1 MKPQNYDFA
10 GYVTKNDIQC
20 SDGVIIQQNAFKG
33 NDGMKVPLVW
43 NHNYN
48 SISNVIGHILL
59 HNNSEGVYGYG
70 YLNDTEHGQDAKEL
84 ISHGDLWAMSIGAHR
99 IQKNGNFVT
108 HGEIYEVSLV
118 LKGANRGALIEH
130 KLTHSD
136 NGDDSFDE
144 SSGIIYTGL
153 ENTILQHKDQGE
165 NTMSKTVGEVLDT
178 LNEDQTETVLKG
190 LKHGFESLSDEDSE
204 VLETLTDDQVQ
215 AVSAVISEA
224 GSIEGTEADAD
235 AYGEDSEGAE
245 GGEGAGDG
253 ASVAHN
259 AFEEG
264 EEYFMK
270 HNAFQSYDQYN
281 SFYEEDVDTLIQSA
295 IDTRASSLAGVF
307 IDNGI
312 GAEQGVTLQHGIQN
326 IDILFPETKLQKGI
340 QVYNPVGR
348 NVEKMLA
355 AFSKSPMSRIKN
367 IYADI
372 TEDEARARGYIKGN
386 QKMESIEKVFYRETT
401 PHTVIRKTRMDR
413 DDIIDIEENGID
425 IIQFKK
431 ATQRAKLQEELV
443 RAAFLGDGRQAIVGG
458 QKNPEHIDPEHVRPI
473 ITDDDL
479 YTIKVTS
486 ANWKSVVD
494 DVQMTLPVYQG
505 SGSPSLFINP
515 FDLAKLKT
523 LKTANGSYLYGG
535 SADANRIP
543 TNDQIA
549 AYFGCTEVVD
559 YYPLPQGTLVIG
571 NLADYVF
578 GTSKGG
584 QVATFEQFDIDF
596 NQQKYLTEVRISG
609 AIQTPK
615 SFIVVTVT
623 NKEENTAGEEA
634 LKFKH
639 TGLKDSPSFTVDS
652 SKDGTKPGP
661 KYASTDSGSKK
672 PAAGVPG
679 VPGVGGAGGG
689 GSQGGGQGAG
699 GSEGTGGGQGTGGG
713 EGGGQR
719 GK

>member
-1 MKPQNYDFA
+1 MRPQNYDFA

-84 ISHGDLWAMSIGAHR
+84 IKHGDLWAMSIGAHR

-136 NGDDSFDE
+136 DGSDSFDE

-165 NTMSKTVGEVLDT
+165 NNMSKTVGDVLDT
-178 LNEDQTETVLKG
+178 LNEDQTEVVLQG
-190 LKHGFESLSDEDSE
+190 LKNGFESLSYEDDE
-204 VLETLTDDQVQ
+204 VLETLTDDQVH
-215 AVSAVISEA
+215 AVAAVITEA
-224 GSIEGTEADAD
+224 GSIEDAEADAES
-235 AYGEDSEGAE
+235 YGEGAE

-259 AFEEG
+259 IFEEG
-264 EEYFMK
+264 EDYFMK
-270 HNAFQSYDQYN
+270 HNAFQSYDQYD
-281 SFYEEDVDTLIQSA
+281 SFYEEDVDTLIQTA
-295 IDTRASSLAGVF
+295 IDTRASSLAGVL
-307 IDNGI
+307 IDNGL
-312 GAEQGVTLQHGIQN
+312 GSEEGVTLQHGIQN
-326 IDILFPETKLQKGI
+326 IDVLFPETKLQKGI

-386 QKMESIEKVFYRETT
+386 QKMESIERVFYRETT

-443 RAAFLGDGRQAIVGG
+443 RAAFIGDGRQAIVKG

-473 ITDDDL
+473 VTDDDL
-479 YTIKVTS
+479 YSIKVTS

-571 NLADYVF
+571 NLSDYVF

-596 NQQKYLTEVRISG
+596 NQQKYLTEVRVSG

-615 SFIVVTVT
+615 SFIVVKVT
-623 NKEENTAGEEA
+623 DVQANTAGETA
-634 LKFKH
+634 LKFTT
-639 TGLKDSPSFTVDS
+639 TGLKDTPSFTVDS
-652 SKDGTKPGP
+652 AKEGTTPGS
-661 KYASTDSGSKK
+661 KYASTDTGSKK
-672 PAAGVPG
+672 AAASKPG
-679 VPGVGGAGGG
+679 AGAVPGVGGGSAGGAGAPSG
-689 GSQGGGQGAG
+689 GSSSSDASQH
-699 GSEGTGGGQGTGGG
+699 
-713 EGGGQR
+713 

>member
-10 GYVTKNDIQC
+10 GYVTKNDIKC

-48 SISNVIGHILL
+48 SVSNVIGHIML

-70 YLNDTEHGQDAKEL
+70 YLNNTEHGQDAKEL

-118 LKGANRGALIEH
+118 LKGANKGALIEH

-136 NGDDSFDE
+136 DGSDGFDE

-153 ENTILQHKDQGE
+153 EDTILQHKDQGE
-165 NTMSKTVGEVLDT
+165 NTMSKTVGDVLDT
-178 LNEDQTETVLKG
+178 LNEDQAEIVLKG
-190 LKHGFESLSDEDSE
+190 LKDGFDALSNEDDK

-215 AVSAVISEA
+215 AVSAVITEA
-224 GSIEGTEADAD
+224 SSIEDAEADAD
-235 AYGEDSEGAE
+235 VDVDGGFESDGE

-281 SFYEEDVDTLIQSA
+281 SFYADDVDMLIQSA
-295 IDTRASSLAGVF
+295 IDSRASSLAGVL

-312 GAEQGVTLQHGIQN
+312 GAEQGITLQHGIQN
-326 IDILFPETKLQKGI
+326 IDVLFPETKLQKGI

-355 AFSKSPMSRIKN
+355 GFSKSPMSRIKN

-386 QKMESIEKVFYRETT
+386 QKLESIERVFYRETT

-425 IIQFKK
+425 IIEFKK

-443 RAAFLGDGRQAIVGG
+443 RAAFLGDGRKAIVDG

-473 ITDDDL
+473 LTDDDL

-494 DVQMTLPVYQG
+494 DVQMILPVYQG

-523 LKTANGSYLYGG
+523 LKTASGSYLYGG

-571 NLADYVF
+571 NLSDYVF

-584 QVATFEQFDIDF
+584 EVATFEQFDIDF

-615 SFIVVTVT
+615 SFIVVNVT
-623 NKEENTAGEEA
+623 DVQANTAGEDA
-634 LKFKH
+634 LKFTT
-639 TGLKDSPSFTVDS
+639 TGLKDAPTFTVDS
-652 SKDGTKPGP
+652 AKDGTKPGP
-661 KYASTDSGSKK
+661 KYASTDTGSKAPTTKTTSTPSGS
-672 PAAGVPG
+672 GTT
-679 VPGVGGAGGG
+679 
-689 GSQGGGQGAG
+689 GSKG
-699 GSEGTGGGQGTGGG
+699 
-713 EGGGQR
+713 
-719 GK
+719 

>member
-10 GYVTKNDIQC
+10 GYVTKNDIKC
-20 SDGVIIQQNAFKG
+20 SDGVIIQQDAFKG

-48 SISNVIGHILL
+48 SISNVIGHMLL

-136 NGDDSFDE
+136 DGSDSFDE

-153 ENTILQHKDQGE
+153 EDTILQHKDQGE
-165 NTMSKTVGEVLDT
+165 NTMSKTVGDVLDT
-178 LNEDQTETVLKG
+178 LNEDQTEIVLKG
-190 LKHGFESLSDEDSE
+190 LQHGFETLSDEDNE
-204 VLETLTDDQVQ
+204 VLETLSDDQVH
-215 AVSAVISEA
+215 AVSTVIAEA
-224 GSIEGTEADAD
+224 GSIENAEAEAEADAE
-235 AYGEDSEGAE
+235 AYGEGAE

-281 SFYEEDVDTLIQSA
+281 SFYADDVDTLIQTA
-295 IDTRASSLAGVF
+295 IDTRASSLAGVL
-307 IDNGI
+307 IDNGL
-312 GAEQGVTLQHGIQN
+312 GAEQGVTIKHGIEN

-386 QKMESIEKVFYRETT
+386 QKLESIEKVFYRETT

-425 IIQFKK
+425 IIEFKK

-443 RAAFLGDGRQAIVGG
+443 RAAFLGDGRQAIVDGH
-458 QKNPEHIDPEHVRPI
+458 KNPEHIDPEHVRPI
-473 ITDDDL
+473 VTDDDL
-479 YTIKVTS
+479 YSIKVTS

-571 NLADYVF
+571 NLSDYVF

-623 NKEENTAGEEA
+623 NKEVNTAGEEA
-634 LKFKH
+634 LKFKT

-672 PAAGVPG
+672 TPAAVPG
-679 VPGVGGAGGG
+679 VPGVGGSAGGG
-689 GSQGGGQGAG
+689 GS
-699 GSEGTGGGQGTGGG
+699 
-713 EGGGQR
+713 EGGGQEGDGGGGR

>member
-10 GYVTKNDIQC
+10 GYVTKNDIKC

-48 SISNVIGHILL
+48 SVSNVIGHIML

-70 YLNDTEHGQDAKEL
+70 YLNNTEHGQDAKEL

-118 LKGANRGALIEH
+118 LKGANKGALIEH

-136 NGDDSFDE
+136 DGSDGFDE

-153 ENTILQHKDQGE
+153 EDTILQHKDQGE
-165 NTMSKTVGEVLDT
+165 NTMSKTVGDVLDT
-178 LNEDQTETVLKG
+178 LNDDQTEIVLKG
-190 LKHGFESLSDEDSE
+190 LKDGFDALSDEDDK

-215 AVSAVISEA
+215 AVSAVITEA
-224 GSIEGTEADAD
+224 SSIEDAEADAD
-235 AYGEDSEGAE
+235 GGFESDGE

-281 SFYEEDVDTLIQSA
+281 SFYADDVDMLIQSA
-295 IDTRASSLAGVF
+295 IDSRASSLAGVL

-312 GAEQGVTLQHGIQN
+312 GAEQGITLQHGIQN
-326 IDILFPETKLQKGI
+326 IDVLFPETKLQKGI

-355 AFSKSPMSRIKN
+355 GFSKSPMSRIKN

-386 QKMESIEKVFYRETT
+386 QKLESIERVFYRETT
-401 PHTVIRKTRMDR
+401 PHTVMRKTRMDR

-425 IIQFKK
+425 IIEFKK

-443 RAAFLGDGRQAIVGG
+443 RAAFLGDGRKAIVDG

-494 DVQMTLPVYQG
+494 DVQMILPVYQG

-523 LKTANGSYLYGG
+523 LKTSGGSYLYGG
-535 SADANRIP
+535 SSDANRIP

-549 AYFGCTEVVD
+549 AYFGCTEVID

-571 NLADYVF
+571 NLSDYVF

-584 QVATFEQFDIDF
+584 EVATFEQFDIDF

-615 SFIVVTVT
+615 SFIVVSVT
-623 NKEENTAGEEA
+623 DVQANTAGETA
-634 LKFKH
+634 LKFTT
-639 TGLKDSPSFTVDS
+639 TGLKDAPTFTVDS
-652 SKDGTKPGP
+652 AKDGTKPGP
-661 KYASTDSGSKK
+661 KYASTDTGSKATTTPTTPEPSGS
-672 PAAGVPG
+672 GTT
-679 VPGVGGAGGG
+679 
-689 GSQGGGQGAG
+689 GGQG
-699 GSEGTGGGQGTGGG
+699 
-713 EGGGQR
+713 
-719 GK
+719 K

>member
-84 ISHGDLWAMSIGAHR
+84 INHGDLWAMSIGAHR

-136 NGDDSFDE
+136 DGSDSFDE

-165 NTMSKTVGEVLDT
+165 KNMSKTVGDVLDT
-178 LNEDQTETVLKG
+178 LNEDQTEVVLQG
-190 LKHGFESLSDEDSE
+190 LKHGFESLSDEDDE
-204 VLETLTDDQVQ
+204 VLETLTDDQVS
-215 AVSAVISEA
+215 AVAAVISEA
-224 GSIEGTEADAD
+224 GSIEDAEADAES
-235 AYGEDSEGAE
+235 YGEGDEGAE
-245 GGEGAGDG
+245 GAGEGSGDG

-259 AFEEG
+259 IFEEG
-264 EEYFMK
+264 EDYFMK

-281 SFYEEDVDTLIQSA
+281 SFYEDDVDTIIQSA
-295 IDTRASSLAGVF
+295 IDGRASSLAGVF

-326 IDILFPETKLQKGI
+326 IDVLFPETKLQKGI

-386 QKMESIEKVFYRETT
+386 QKLESIEKVFYRETT

-443 RAAFLGDGRQAIVGG
+443 RAAFLGDGRPAIVSG

-473 ITDDDL
+473 VTDDDL
-479 YTIKVTS
+479 YTIKITS

-494 DVQMTLPVYQG
+494 DVQMMLPVYQG

-559 YYPLPQGTLVIG
+559 YYPLPQGQFVIG
-571 NLADYVF
+571 NLSDYVF

-596 NQQKYLTEVRISG
+596 NQQKYLTEVRVSG

-615 SFIVVTVT
+615 SFIVVNVT
-623 NKEENTAGEEA
+623 DKAENTAGANA
-634 LKFKH
+634 LKFQT
-639 TGLKDSPSFTVDS
+639 TGLKDTPSFTVDS
-652 SKDGTKPGP
+652 AKDGTKPGP
-661 KYASTDSGSKK
+661 KYASTDTGSKK
-672 PAAGVPG
+672 PASKPEPGAGA
-679 VPGVGGAGGG
+679 VPGVGGGASTSGPSSSSA
-689 GSQGGGQGAG
+689 SQQG
-699 GSEGTGGGQGTGGG
+699 
-713 EGGGQR
+713 
-719 GK
+719 K

>member
-10 GYVTKNDIQC
+10 GYVTKNDIKC
-20 SDGVIIQQNAFKG
+20 SDGVIIQQDAFKG

-48 SISNVIGHILL
+48 SISNVIGHMLL

-136 NGDDSFDE
+136 DGSDSFDE

-153 ENTILQHKDQGE
+153 EDTILQHKDQGE
-165 NTMSKTVGEVLDT
+165 NTMSKTVGDVLDT
-178 LNEDQTETVLKG
+178 LNEDQTEIVLKG
-190 LKHGFESLSDEDSE
+190 LQHGFETLSEEDNE
-204 VLETLTDDQVQ
+204 VLETLSDDQVH
-215 AVSAVISEA
+215 AVSTVIAEA
-224 GSIEGTEADAD
+224 GSIENAEAEAEADAE
-235 AYGEDSEGAE
+235 AYGEGAE

-253 ASVAHN
+253 AGVAHN

-281 SFYEEDVDTLIQSA
+281 SFYADDVDTLIQTA
-295 IDTRASSLAGVF
+295 IDTRASSLAGVL
-307 IDNGI
+307 IDNGL
-312 GAEQGVTLQHGIQN
+312 GAEQGVTIKHGIEN

-386 QKMESIEKVFYRETT
+386 QKLESIEKVFYRETT

-425 IIQFKK
+425 IIEFKK

-443 RAAFLGDGRQAIVGG
+443 RAAFLGDGRQAIVDGH
-458 QKNPEHIDPEHVRPI
+458 KNPEHIDPEHVRPI
-473 ITDDDL
+473 VTDDDL
-479 YTIKVTS
+479 YSIKVTS

-571 NLADYVF
+571 NLSDYVF

-623 NKEENTAGEEA
+623 DKAMNTAGEEA
-634 LKFKH
+634 LKFKT

-672 PAAGVPG
+672 TPAAVPG
-679 VPGVGGAGGG
+679 VPGVGGTGGG
-689 GSQGGGQGAG
+689 GS
-699 GSEGTGGGQGTGGG
+699 EGGG

>member
-84 ISHGDLWAMSIGAHR
+84 IKHGDLWAMSIGAHR

-136 NGDDSFDE
+136 DGSDSFDE

-165 NTMSKTVGEVLDT
+165 DTMSKTVGDVLDT
-178 LNEDQTETVLKG
+178 LNEDQTEIVLKG
-190 LKHGFESLSDEDSE
+190 LKHGFESLSDEDDE
-204 VLETLTDDQVQ
+204 VLETLTDDQV
-215 AVSAVISEA
+215 SAVAAVITEA
-224 GSIEGTEADAD
+224 GSIEDAEAEADAES
-235 AYGEDSEGAE
+235 YGEGDE

-259 AFEEG
+259 IFEEG
-264 EEYFMK
+264 EDYFMK

-281 SFYEEDVDTLIQSA
+281 SFYEDDVDTLIQSA
-295 IDTRASSLAGVF
+295 IDSRASSLAGVL
-307 IDNGI
+307 IDNGL
-312 GAEQGVTLQHGIQN
+312 GAEEGITLQHGIQN
-326 IDILFPETKLQKGI
+326 IDVLFPETKLQKGI

-386 QKMESIEKVFYRETT
+386 QKMESIERVFYRETT

-443 RAAFLGDGRQAIVGG
+443 RAAFLGDGREAFVDGH
-458 QKNPEHIDPEHVRPI
+458 KNPEHIDPEHVRPI

-494 DVQMTLPVYQG
+494 DVQTTLPVYQG

-571 NLADYVF
+571 NLSDYVF

-596 NQQKYLTEVRISG
+596 NQQKYLTEVRVSG

-623 NKEENTAGEEA
+623 NKEVNTAGEEA
-634 LKFKH
+634 LKFKT
-639 TGLKDSPSFTVDS
+639 TGLKDTPSFTVDS
-652 SKDGTKPGP
+652 AKDGTKPGP

-672 PAAGVPG
+672 PATKPEPG
-679 VPGVGGAGGG
+679 AGVGGGSAGGA
-689 GSQGGGQGAG
+689 GAG
-699 GSEGTGGGQGTGGG
+699 APSGSTSSNPSQQG
-713 EGGGQR
+713 
-719 GK
+719 K

>member
-84 ISHGDLWAMSIGAHR
+84 IRHGDLWAMSIGAHR

-136 NGDDSFDE
+136 DGSDSFDE

-165 NTMSKTVGEVLDT
+165 NNMSKTVGDVLDT
-178 LNEDQTETVLKG
+178 LNDDQTEVVLQG
-190 LKHGFESLSDEDSE
+190 LKHGFESLSDEDDE
-204 VLETLTDDQVQ
+204 VLETLTDDQVH
-215 AVSAVISEA
+215 AVAAVISEA
-224 GSIEGTEADAD
+224 GSIEDAEAEADAES
-235 AYGEDSEGAE
+235 YGEGDE
-245 GGEGAGDG
+245 GGEG

-259 AFEEG
+259 IFEEG
-264 EEYFMK
+264 EDYFMK

-281 SFYEEDVDTLIQSA
+281 SFYEDDVDTIIQSA
-295 IDTRASSLAGVF
+295 IDGRASSLAGVF

-326 IDILFPETKLQKGI
+326 IDVLFPETKLQKGI

-386 QKMESIEKVFYRETT
+386 QKLESIERVFYRETT

-431 ATQRAKLQEELV
+431 ATQLAKLQEELV
-443 RAAFLGDGRQAIVGG
+443 RAAFLGDGRAAFVGG

-473 ITDDDL
+473 VTDDDL

-494 DVQMTLPVYQG
+494 DVQMILPVYQG

-523 LKTANGSYLYGG
+523 LKNANGSYLYGG

-559 YYPLPQGTLVIG
+559 YYPLPQGQFVIG
-571 NLADYVF
+571 NLSDYVF

-596 NQQKYLTEVRISG
+596 NQQKYLTEVRVSG

-615 SFIVVTVT
+615 SFIVVNVT
-623 NKEENTAGEEA
+623 DKAENTAGKEA
-634 LKFKH
+634 LKFKT

-652 SKDGTKPGP
+652 AKDGTKPGP
-661 KYASTDSGSKK
+661 KYASTDTGSKK
-672 PAAGVPG
+672 PASKPEPGAGAA
-679 VPGVGGAGGG
+679 PGVGGAGAPSG
-689 GSQGGGQGAG
+689 GSSTSGPSQ
-699 GSEGTGGGQGTGGG
+699 TP
-713 EGGGQR
+713 

>member
-165 NTMSKTVGEVLDT
+165 NIMSKTVGEVLDT

-215 AVSAVISEA
+215 AVSAVITEA
-224 GSIEGTEADAD
+224 GSIESTEADVES
-235 AYGEDSEGAE
+235 YGEGSESAE
-245 GGEGAGDG
+245 GGEGAGEG

-270 HNAFQSYDQYN
+270 HNAFQSYDQNN
-281 SFYEEDVDTLIQSA
+281 SFYANDVDTLIQTA
-295 IDTRASSLAGVF
+295 IDTRASSLAGVL
-307 IDNGI
+307 IDNGL
-312 GAEQGVTLQHGIQN
+312 GAEQGVTIKHGIEN

-386 QKMESIEKVFYRETT
+386 QKLESIEKVFYRETT

-425 IIQFKK
+425 IIEFKK

-443 RAAFLGDGRQAIVGG
+443 RAAFLGDGRQAIVDGH
-458 QKNPEHIDPEHVRPI
+458 KNPEHIDPEHVRPI
-473 ITDDDL
+473 IADDDL
-479 YTIKVTS
+479 YSIKVTS

-571 NLADYVF
+571 NLSDYVF

-623 NKEENTAGEEA
+623 DKALNTAGEEA

-652 SKDGTKPGP
+652 SKDGTTPGS
-661 KYASTDSGSKK
+661 KYASTDTGSKK
-672 PAAGVPG
+672 AAASKPG
-679 VPGVGGAGGG
+679 AGAVPGVGGV
-689 GSQGGGQGAG
+689 
-699 GSEGTGGGQGTGGG
+699 GTGGSDSGEDGGSK
-713 EGGGQR
+713 

>member
-10 GYVTKNDIQC
+10 GYVTKNDIKC

-48 SISNVIGHILL
+48 SVSNVIGHIML

-70 YLNDTEHGQDAKEL
+70 YLNNTEHGQDAKEL

-118 LKGANRGALIEH
+118 LKGANKGALIEH

-136 NGDDSFDE
+136 DGSDGFDE

-153 ENTILQHKDQGE
+153 EDTILQHKDQGE
-165 NTMSKTVGEVLDT
+165 NTMSKTVGDVLDT
-178 LNEDQTETVLKG
+178 LNDDQTEIVLKG
-190 LKHGFESLSDEDSE
+190 LKDGFDALSNEDDK

-215 AVSAVISEA
+215 AVSAVITEA
-224 GSIEGTEADAD
+224 SSIEDAEAEADAYD
-235 AYGEDSEGAE
+235 GFESDGE

-281 SFYEEDVDTLIQSA
+281 SFYADDVDTLIQSA
-295 IDTRASSLAGVF
+295 IDSRASSLAGVL

-312 GAEQGVTLQHGIQN
+312 GAEQGITLQHGIQN
-326 IDILFPETKLQKGI
+326 IDVLFPETKLQKGI

-355 AFSKSPMSRIKN
+355 RFSKSPMSRIKN

-386 QKMESIEKVFYRETT
+386 QKLESIERVFYRETT

-425 IIQFKK
+425 IIEFKK

-443 RAAFLGDGRQAIVGG
+443 RAAFLGDGRKAIVDG

-473 ITDDDL
+473 LTDDDL

-494 DVQMTLPVYQG
+494 DVQMILPVYQG

-523 LKTANGSYLYGG
+523 LKTAGGSYLYGG
-535 SADANRIP
+535 SSDANRIP

-549 AYFGCTEVVD
+549 AYFGCTEVID

-571 NLADYVF
+571 NLSDYVF

-584 QVATFEQFDIDF
+584 EVATFEQFDIDF

-615 SFIVVTVT
+615 SFIVVNVT
-623 NKEENTAGEEA
+623 DVQANTAGEDA
-634 LKFKH
+634 LKFTT
-639 TGLKDSPSFTVDS
+639 TGLKDAPSFTVDS
-652 SKDGTKPGP
+652 AKDGTKPGP
-661 KYASTDSGSKK
+661 KYASTDTGSKAPTTSTPSGS
-672 PAAGVPG
+672 GTT
-679 VPGVGGAGGG
+679 
-689 GSQGGGQGAG
+689 GGQG
-699 GSEGTGGGQGTGGG
+699 
-713 EGGGQR
+713 
-719 GK
+719 K

>member
-1 MKPQNYDFA
+1 MEPQNYDFA
-10 GYVTKNDIQC
+10 GYVTKNDIKC

-48 SISNVIGHILL
+48 SVSNVIGHMML

-70 YLNDTEHGQDAKEL
+70 YLNNTEHGQDAKEL
-84 ISHGDLWAMSIGAHR
+84 IKHGDLWAMSIGAHR
-99 IQKNGNFVT
+99 IQKNGNFVI

-136 NGDDSFDE
+136 DGSDSFDE

-153 ENTILQHKDQGE
+153 KDTILQHKDQGE
-165 NTMSKTVGEVLDT
+165 QTMSKTVGDVLDT
-178 LNEDQTETVLKG
+178 LNDDQAEIVLLG
-190 LKHGFESLSDEDSE
+190 LKHGFDALTKEDDE

-215 AVSAVISEA
+215 AISTVISEA
-224 GSIEGTEADAD
+224 GAIEDSEADEAYDEDGGEYDGEGTEGDD
-235 AYGEDSEGAE
+235 GA
-245 GGEGAGDG
+245 GEGASEG

-264 EEYFMK
+264 EEFNMK
-270 HNAFQSYDQYN
+270 HNAFQSNVEDY
-281 SFYEEDVDTLIQSA
+281 SYEVDTLIQSA
-295 IDTRASSLAGVF
+295 IDTRASSLAGVLV
-307 IDNGI
+307 DNGL
-312 GAEQGVTLQHGIQN
+312 GSEEGVTLQHGIQN
-326 IDILFPETKLQKGI
+326 IDVLFPETKLQKGI

-355 AFSKSPMSRIKN
+355 GFSKSPMSRIKN

-386 QKMESIEKVFYRETT
+386 QKLESIERVFYRETT

-425 IIQFKK
+425 IIEFKK

-443 RAAFLGDGRQAIVGG
+443 RAAFLGDGRKAIVDG

-494 DVQMTLPVYQG
+494 DVQMILPVYQG

-523 LKTANGSYLYGG
+523 LKTADGSYLYGG

-559 YYPLPQGTLVIG
+559 YYPLPQGQFVIG
-571 NLADYVF
+571 NLSDYVF

-584 QVATFEQFDIDF
+584 EVATFEQFDIDF

-609 AIQTPK
+609 AVQTPK

-623 NKEENTAGEEA
+623 DVQANTAGETA
-634 LKFKH
+634 LKFTT
-639 TGLKDSPSFTVDS
+639 TGLKDAPTFTVDS
-652 SKDGTKPGP
+652 AKDGTKPGP
-661 KYASTDSGSKK
+661 KYASTDSGSKT
-672 PAAGVPG
+672 PTTTPE
-679 VPGVGGAGGG
+679 PS
-689 GSQGGGQGAG
+689 GSGTTGGQG
-699 GSEGTGGGQGTGGG
+699 
-713 EGGGQR
+713 
-719 GK
+719 

>member
-84 ISHGDLWAMSIGAHR
+84 IKHGDLWAMSIGAHR

-136 NGDDSFDE
+136 DGSDSFDE

-165 NTMSKTVGEVLDT
+165 KNMSKTVGDVLDT
-178 LNEDQTETVLKG
+178 LNEDQTEVVLQG
-190 LKHGFESLSDEDSE
+190 LKHGFESLSDEDDE
-204 VLETLTDDQVQ
+204 VLETLTDDQVH
-215 AVSAVISEA
+215 AVAAVISEA
-224 GSIEGTEADAD
+224 GSIEDAEADAES
-235 AYGEDSEGAE
+235 YGEGDE
-245 GGEGAGDG
+245 GGEGSGDG

-259 AFEEG
+259 IFEEG
-264 EEYFMK
+264 EDYFMK

-281 SFYEEDVDTLIQSA
+281 SFYEDDVDTIIQSA
-295 IDTRASSLAGVF
+295 IDGRASSLAGVF

-326 IDILFPETKLQKGI
+326 IDVLFPETKLQKGI

-386 QKMESIEKVFYRETT
+386 QKLESIEKVFYRETT

-443 RAAFLGDGRQAIVGG
+443 RAAFLGDGRPAIVSG

-473 ITDDDL
+473 VTDDDL
-479 YTIKVTS
+479 YTIKITS

-494 DVQMTLPVYQG
+494 DVQMMLPVYQG

-559 YYPLPQGTLVIG
+559 YYPLPQGQFVIG
-571 NLADYVF
+571 NLSDYVF

-596 NQQKYLTEVRISG
+596 NQQKYLTEVRVSG

-615 SFIVVTVT
+615 SFIVVNVT
-623 NKEENTAGEEA
+623 DKAENTAGANA
-634 LKFKH
+634 LKFQT
-639 TGLKDSPSFTVDS
+639 TGLKDTPSFTVDS
-652 SKDGTKPGP
+652 AKDGTKPGP

-672 PAAGVPG
+672 PASKPEPGAGA
-679 VPGVGGAGGG
+679 VPGVGGGSAGGA
-689 GSQGGGQGAG
+689 GSTNSSGA
-699 GSEGTGGGQGTGGG
+699 SQTP
-713 EGGGQR
+713 

>member
-1 MKPQNYDFA
+1 MEPQNYDFA
-10 GYVTKNDIQC
+10 GYVTKNDIKC

-48 SISNVIGHILL
+48 SVSNVIGHMML

-70 YLNDTEHGQDAKEL
+70 YLNNTEHGQDAKEL
-84 ISHGDLWAMSIGAHR
+84 IKHGDLWAMSIGAHR
-99 IQKNGNFVT
+99 IQKNGNFVI

-136 NGDDSFDE
+136 DGSDSFDE

-153 ENTILQHKDQGE
+153 KDTILQHKDQGE
-165 NTMSKTVGEVLDT
+165 QTMSKTVGDVLDT
-178 LNEDQTETVLKG
+178 LNDDQAEIVLLG
-190 LKHGFESLSDEDSE
+190 LKQGFDALSKEDDE
-204 VLETLTDDQVQ
+204 VLETLTDDQVN

-224 GSIEGTEADAD
+224 GSIENAEAEDEADGYAD
-235 AYGEDSEGAE
+235 TESVSEGAS
-245 GGEGAGDG
+245 EGAGDS

-264 EEYFMK
+264 EEYYMK

-281 SFYEEDVDTLIQSA
+281 SFYADDVDTLIQSA
-295 IDTRASSLAGVF
+295 IDSRASSLAGVL

-312 GAEQGVTLQHGIQN
+312 GAEQGITLQHGIQN
-326 IDILFPETKLQKGI
+326 IDVLFPETKLQKGI

-355 AFSKSPMSRIKN
+355 GFSKSPMSRIKN

-386 QKMESIEKVFYRETT
+386 QKLESIERVFYRETT

-425 IIQFKK
+425 IIEFKK

-443 RAAFLGDGRQAIVGG
+443 RAAFLGDGRKAIVDG

-479 YTIKVTS
+479 YSIKVTS

-494 DVQMTLPVYQG
+494 DVQMILPVYQG

-523 LKTANGSYLYGG
+523 LKTAGGSYLYGG

-549 AYFGCTEVVD
+549 AYFGCTEVID

-571 NLADYVF
+571 NLSDYVF

-584 QVATFEQFDIDF
+584 EVATFEQFDIDF

-615 SFIVVTVT
+615 SFIVVNVT
-623 NKEENTAGEEA
+623 DVQTNTAGEAA
-634 LKFKH
+634 LKFST
-639 TGLKDSPSFTVDS
+639 TGLKDAPTFTVDS
-652 SKDGTKPGP
+652 AAEGTIPGA
-661 KYASTDSGSKK
+661 KYASTDTGSKK
-672 PAAGVPG
+672 AASTVTSQGSTLVS
-679 VPGVGGAGGG
+679 
-689 GSQGGGQGAG
+689 GSQSTD
-699 GSEGTGGGQGTGGG
+699 GSTG
-713 EGGGQR
+713 
-719 GK
+719 K

>member
-136 NGDDSFDE
+136 DGSDSFDE

-153 ENTILQHKDQGE
+153 EDTILQHKDQGE
-165 NTMSKTVGEVLDT
+165 NTMSKTVGAVLDT
-178 LNEDQTETVLKG
+178 LNEDQAETVLKG
-190 LKHGFESLSDEDSE
+190 LKHGFDSLSDEDSE

-215 AVSAVISEA
+215 AVSAVITEA
-224 GSIEGTEADAD
+224 GSIEDAEADSEFGFD
-235 AYGEDSEGAE
+235 GESDGEGAE
-245 GGEGAGDG
+245 GAEGAGDG

-281 SFYEEDVDTLIQSA
+281 SFYADDVDTLIQSA
-295 IDTRASSLAGVF
+295 IDTRASSLAGVL
-307 IDNGI
+307 IDNGL
-312 GAEQGVTLQHGIQN
+312 GAEQGITLQHGIQN
-326 IDILFPETKLQKGI
+326 IDVLFPETKLQKGI

-386 QKMESIEKVFYRETT
+386 QKMESIERVFYRETT

-479 YTIKVTS
+479 YTIKITS

-494 DVQMTLPVYQG
+494 DVQMMLPVYQG

-523 LKTANGSYLYGG
+523 LKTAGGSYLYGG

-559 YYPLPQGTLVIG
+559 YYPLPQGQFVIG
-571 NLADYVF
+571 NLSDYVF

-596 NQQKYLTEVRISG
+596 NQQKYLTEVRVSG

-615 SFIVVTVT
+615 SFIVVNVT
-623 NKEENTAGEEA
+623 EKAENTTGTNA
-634 LKFKH
+634 LKFTT
-639 TGLKDSPSFTVDS
+639 TGLKDTPQFTVDS
-652 SKDGTKPGP
+652 AKEGTRPG
-661 KYASTDSGSKK
+661 KNYASTDTGSKK
-672 PAAGVPG
+672 PATSIPGAGGVPG
-679 VPGVGGAGGG
+679 GTGPGSTGTGVGGGAGE
-689 GSQGGGQGAG
+689 G
-699 GSEGTGGGQGTGGG
+699 GSEGGTGEHGG
-713 EGGGQR
+713 SK

>member
-10 GYVTKNDIQC
+10 GYVTKNDIKC

-48 SISNVIGHILL
+48 SVSNVIGHIML

-70 YLNDTEHGQDAKEL
+70 YLNNTEHGQDAKEL

-118 LKGANRGALIEH
+118 LKGANKGALIEH

-136 NGDDSFDE
+136 DGDDGFDE

-153 ENTILQHKDQGE
+153 EDTILQHKDQGE
-165 NTMSKTVGEVLDT
+165 NTMSKTVGDVLDT
-178 LNEDQTETVLKG
+178 LNDDQAEIVLKG
-190 LKHGFESLSDEDSE
+190 LKDGFDALSNEDDK

-215 AVSAVISEA
+215 AVSAVITEA
-224 GSIEGTEADAD
+224 SSIEDAEAEADAD
-235 AYGEDSEGAE
+235 YGFESDGE

-264 EEYFMK
+264 EDYFMK

-281 SFYEEDVDTLIQSA
+281 SFYADDVDTLIQSA
-295 IDTRASSLAGVF
+295 IDSRASSLAGVL

-312 GAEQGVTLQHGIQN
+312 GAEQGITLQHGIQN
-326 IDILFPETKLQKGI
+326 IDVLFPETKLQKGI

-355 AFSKSPMSRIKN
+355 GFSKSPMSRIKN

-386 QKMESIEKVFYRETT
+386 QKLESIERVFYRETT

-425 IIQFKK
+425 IIEFKK

-443 RAAFLGDGRQAIVGG
+443 RAAFLGDGRKAIVDG

-494 DVQMTLPVYQG
+494 DVQMILPVYQG

-523 LKTANGSYLYGG
+523 LKTAGGSYLYGG
-535 SADANRIP
+535 SSDANRIP

-549 AYFGCTEVVD
+549 AYFGCTEVID

-571 NLADYVF
+571 NLSDYVF

-584 QVATFEQFDIDF
+584 EVATFEQFDIDF

-615 SFIVVTVT
+615 SFIVVNVT
-623 NKEENTAGEEA
+623 DVQANTTGEDA
-634 LKFKH
+634 LKFTT
-639 TGLKDSPSFTVDS
+639 TGLKDAPTFTVDS
-652 SKDGTKPGP
+652 AKDGTKPGP
-661 KYASTDSGSKK
+661 KYASTDAGSKAPTTPTNPNPSGSGTT
-672 PAAGVPG
+672 GV
-679 VPGVGGAGGG
+679 
-689 GSQGGGQGAG
+689 QG
-699 GSEGTGGGQGTGGG
+699 
-713 EGGGQR
+713 
-719 GK
+719 K

>member
-10 GYVTKNDIQC
+10 GYVTKNDIKC

-48 SISNVIGHILL
+48 SISNVIGHMLL

-84 ISHGDLWAMSIGAHR
+84 IAHGDLWAMSIGAHR

-118 LKGANRGALIEH
+118 LKGANKGALIEH

-136 NGDDSFDE
+136 DGSDSFDE

-153 ENTILQHKDQGE
+153 EDTILQHKDQGE
-165 NTMSKTVGEVLDT
+165 NTMSKTVGDVLDT
-178 LNEDQTETVLKG
+178 LNEDQTEIVLKG
-190 LKHGFESLSDEDSE
+190 LQHGFETLSDEDNE
-204 VLETLTDDQVQ
+204 VLETLSDDQVH
-215 AVSAVISEA
+215 AVSTVIAEA
-224 GSIEGTEADAD
+224 GSIENAEAEADAE
-235 AYGEDSEGAE
+235 AEAHGE
-245 GGEGAGDG
+245 GEGAGDG

-281 SFYEEDVDTLIQSA
+281 SFYANDVDTLIQTA
-295 IDTRASSLAGVF
+295 IDTRASSLAGVL
-307 IDNGI
+307 IDNGLGSDEGI
-312 GAEQGVTLQHGIQN
+312 TIKHGIEN
-326 IDILFPETKLQKGI
+326 IDVLFPETKLQKGI

-386 QKMESIEKVFYRETT
+386 QKMESIERVFYRETT

-443 RAAFLGDGRQAIVGG
+443 RAAFLGDGRDAIVDGH
-458 QKNPEHIDPEHVRPI
+458 KNPEHIDPEHVRPI

-494 DVQMTLPVYQG
+494 DVQTTLPVYQG

-523 LKTANGSYLYGG
+523 LKTAGGSYLYGG

-615 SFIVVTVT
+615 SFIVVKVT
-623 NKEENTAGEEA
+623 DKAENTAGEEA

-652 SKDGTKPGP
+652 AKDGTTPGS
-661 KYASTDSGSKK
+661 KYASTDTGSKK
-672 PAAGVPG
+672 AAANKPSG
-679 VPGVGGAGGG
+679 GVGGSTAGGG
-689 GSQGGGQGAG
+689 AG
-699 GSEGTGGGQGTGGG
+699 TQSSEK
-713 EGGGQR
+713 R
-719 GK
+719 N

>member
-1 MKPQNYDFA
+1 MEPQNYDFA
-10 GYVTKNDIQC
+10 GYVTKNDIKC

-48 SISNVIGHILL
+48 SVSNVIGHMML

-70 YLNDTEHGQDAKEL
+70 YLNNTEHGQDAKEL
-84 ISHGDLWAMSIGAHR
+84 IKHGDLWAMSIGAHR
-99 IQKNGNFVT
+99 IQKNGNFVI

-136 NGDDSFDE
+136 DGSDSFDE

-153 ENTILQHKDQGE
+153 KDTILQHKDQGE
-165 NTMSKTVGEVLDT
+165 QTMSKTVGDVLDT
-178 LNEDQTETVLKG
+178 LNDDQAEIVLLG
-190 LKHGFESLSDEDSE
+190 LKHGFDALTKEDDE

-215 AVSAVISEA
+215 AISTVISEA
-224 GSIEGTEADAD
+224 GAIEDSEADE
-235 AYGEDSEGAE
+235 AYGEDDGEGAE
-245 GGEGAGDG
+245 GYEGDDGAGEGASEG

-264 EEYFMK
+264 EEYYMK
-270 HNAFQSYDQYN
+270 HNAFQSNVEDY
-281 SFYEEDVDTLIQSA
+281 SYEVDTLIQSA
-295 IDTRASSLAGVF
+295 IDTRASSLAGVLV
-307 IDNGI
+307 DNGL
-312 GAEQGVTLQHGIQN
+312 GSEEGVTLQHGIQN
-326 IDILFPETKLQKGI
+326 IDVLFPETKLQKGI

-355 AFSKSPMSRIKN
+355 GFSKSPMSRIKN

-386 QKMESIEKVFYRETT
+386 QKLESIERVFYRETT

-425 IIQFKK
+425 IIEFKK

-443 RAAFLGDGRQAIVGG
+443 RAAFLGDGRKAIVDG

-479 YTIKVTS
+479 YTIKITS
-486 ANWKSVVD
+486 ANWKTVVD
-494 DVQMTLPVYQG
+494 DVQMNIPVYQG

-523 LKTANGSYLYGG
+523 LKTAGGSYLYGG

-559 YYPLPQGTLVIG
+559 YYPLPQGQFVIG
-571 NLADYVF
+571 NLSDYVF

-584 QVATFEQFDIDF
+584 EVATFEQFDIDF

-615 SFIVVTVT
+615 SFIVVNVT
-623 NKEENTAGEEA
+623 DVQANTAGETA
-634 LKFKH
+634 LKFST
-639 TGLKDSPSFTVDS
+639 TGLKDAPTFTVDS
-652 SKDGTKPGP
+652 AKDGTKPGP
-661 KYASTDSGSKK
+661 KYASTDTGSKTAATTTTTTPEPSGS
-672 PAAGVPG
+672 GTT
-679 VPGVGGAGGG
+679 
-689 GSQGGGQGAG
+689 GGQG
-699 GSEGTGGGQGTGGG
+699 
-713 EGGGQR
+713 
-719 GK
+719 

>member
-1 MKPQNYDFA
+1 MEPQNYDFA
-10 GYVTKNDIQC
+10 GYVTKNDIKC

-48 SISNVIGHILL
+48 SVSNVIGHILL

-70 YLNDTEHGQDAKEL
+70 YLNNTEHGQDAKEL
-84 ISHGDLWAMSIGAHR
+84 ITHGDLWAMSIGAHR

-136 NGDDSFDE
+136 DGNDSFDE

-153 ENTILQHKDQGE
+153 EDTILQHKDQGE
-165 NTMSKTVGEVLDT
+165 QTMSKTVGDVLDT
-178 LNEDQTETVLKG
+178 LNEDQAEIVLKG
-190 LKHGFESLSDEDSE
+190 LKHGFDALTDEDDE

-224 GSIEGTEADAD
+224 GSIEDSEAEAESDFGFDSESDAEG
-235 AYGEDSEGAE
+235 AEGAE

-270 HNAFQSYDQYN
+270 HNAFQSYDQQN
-281 SFYEEDVDTLIQSA
+281 SFYADDVDTLIQSA

-312 GAEQGVTLQHGIQN
+312 GAEQGITLQHGIQN
-326 IDILFPETKLQKGI
+326 IDVLFPETKLQKGI

-355 AFSKSPMSRIKN
+355 GFSKSPMSRIKN

-386 QKMESIEKVFYRETT
+386 QKLESIERVFYRETT
-401 PHTVIRKTRMDR
+401 PHTVMRKTRMDR

-443 RAAFLGDGRQAIVGG
+443 RAAFLGDGRKAIVDG

-473 ITDDDL
+473 VTDDDL

-494 DVQMTLPVYQG
+494 DVQMILPVYQG

-523 LKTANGSYLYGG
+523 LKTSGGSYLYGG

-559 YYPLPQGTLVIG
+559 YYPLPQGQFVIG
-571 NLADYVF
+571 NLSDYVF

-596 NQQKYLTEVRISG
+596 NQQKYLTEVRVSG

-623 NKEENTAGEEA
+623 DKAENAAGEKA
-634 LKFKH
+634 LKFTT
-639 TGLKDSPSFTVDS
+639 TGLKDKPGFTVDS
-652 SKDGTKPGP
+652 AKDGTRPG
-661 KYASTDSGSKK
+661 KNYASTDTGSKLPPVK
-672 PAAGVPG
+672 PGGSESG
-679 VPGVGGAGGG
+679 VPGVGGAGNP
-689 GSQGGGQGAG
+689 
-699 GSEGTGGGQGTGGG
+699 G
-713 EGGGQR
+713 EGKGDQATEEST
-719 GK
+719 GKGK

>member
-136 NGDDSFDE
+136 DGGDSFDE

-190 LKHGFESLSDEDSE
+190 LKHGFESLSDEDNE

-215 AVSAVISEA
+215 AVSVVITEA
-224 GSIEGTEADAD
+224 GSIEDTEAE
-235 AYGEDSEGAE
+235 AYAESDGEGAE

-443 RAAFLGDGRQAIVGG
+443 RAAFIGDGRQAIVEG

-473 ITDDDL
+473 VSDDDL

-494 DVQMTLPVYQG
+494 DVQTTLPVYQG

-559 YYPLPQGTLVIG
+559 YYPLPQGTFVIG
-571 NLADYVF
+571 NLSDYVF

-623 NKEENTAGEEA
+623 NKEVNTAGEEA

-679 VPGVGGAGGG
+679 VPGVGGSQGGT
-689 GSQGGGQGAG
+689 GGGQGDS
-699 GSEGTGGGQGTGGG
+699 GSQGTGGG
-713 EGGGQR
+713 EGGGTR

>member
-10 GYVTKNDIQC
+10 GYVTKNDIKC

-48 SISNVIGHILL
+48 SISNVIGHMLL

-118 LKGANRGALIEH
+118 LKGANKGALIEH

-136 NGDDSFDE
+136 DGSDSFDE

-153 ENTILQHKDQGE
+153 EDTILQHKDQGE
-165 NTMSKTVGEVLDT
+165 NTMSKTVGDVLDT
-178 LNEDQTETVLKG
+178 LNEDQTEIVLKG
-190 LKHGFESLSDEDSE
+190 LQHGFETLSDEDNE
-204 VLETLTDDQVQ
+204 VLETLSDDQVH
-215 AVSAVISEA
+215 AVSTVIAEA
-224 GSIEGTEADAD
+224 GSIENAEAEAEADAE
-235 AYGEDSEGAE
+235 AYGEGAE
-245 GGEGAGDG
+245 GSEGAGDG

-281 SFYEEDVDTLIQSA
+281 SFYADDVDTLIQTA
-295 IDTRASSLAGVF
+295 IDTRASSLAGVL
-307 IDNGI
+307 IDNGL
-312 GAEQGVTLQHGIQN
+312 GAEQGVTIKHGIEN

-386 QKMESIEKVFYRETT
+386 QKLESIEKVFYRETT

-425 IIQFKK
+425 IIEFKK

-443 RAAFLGDGRQAIVGG
+443 RAAFLGDGRQAIVDGH
-458 QKNPEHIDPEHVRPI
+458 KNPEHIDPEHVRPI
-473 ITDDDL
+473 VTDDDL
-479 YTIKVTS
+479 YSIKVTS

-571 NLADYVF
+571 NLSDYVF

-623 NKEENTAGEEA
+623 NKEVNTAGEEA
-634 LKFKH
+634 LKFKT

-672 PAAGVPG
+672 AAAAVPG
-679 VPGVGGAGGG
+679 VPGVGGGQEGDGGH
-689 GSQGGGQGAG
+689 
-699 GSEGTGGGQGTGGG
+699 GG
-713 EGGGQR
+713 E
-719 GK
+719 

>member
-10 GYVTKNDIQC
+10 GYVTKNDIKC

-48 SISNVIGHILL
+48 SISNVIGHMLL

-136 NGDDSFDE
+136 DGSDSFDE

-153 ENTILQHKDQGE
+153 EDTILQHKDQGE
-165 NTMSKTVGEVLDT
+165 NTMSKTVGDVLDT
-178 LNEDQTETVLKG
+178 LNEDQTEIVLKG
-190 LKHGFESLSDEDSE
+190 LQHGFETLSDEDNE
-204 VLETLTDDQVQ
+204 VLETLSDDQVH
-215 AVSAVISEA
+215 AVSTVIAEA
-224 GSIEGTEADAD
+224 GSIENAEAEADAE
-235 AYGEDSEGAE
+235 AEAHGE
-245 GGEGAGDG
+245 GEGAGDG

-281 SFYEEDVDTLIQSA
+281 SFYANDVDTLIQTA
-295 IDTRASSLAGVF
+295 IDTRASSLAGVL
-307 IDNGI
+307 IDNGLGSDEGI
-312 GAEQGVTLQHGIQN
+312 TIKHGIEN
-326 IDILFPETKLQKGI
+326 IDVLFPETKLQKGI

-386 QKMESIEKVFYRETT
+386 QKMESIERVFYRETT

-443 RAAFLGDGRQAIVGG
+443 RAAFLGDGRDAIVDGH
-458 QKNPEHIDPEHVRPI
+458 KNPEHIDPEHVRPI

-494 DVQMTLPVYQG
+494 DVQTTLPVYQG

-523 LKTANGSYLYGG
+523 LKTAGGSYLYGG

-615 SFIVVTVT
+615 SFIVVKVT
-623 NKEENTAGEEA
+623 DKAENTAGEEA

-652 SKDGTKPGP
+652 AKDGTTPGS
-661 KYASTDSGSKK
+661 KYASTDTGSKK
-672 PAAGVPG
+672 AAANKPSG
-679 VPGVGGAGGG
+679 GVGGSTAGGG
-689 GSQGGGQGAG
+689 AG
-699 GSEGTGGGQGTGGG
+699 TQSSEK
-713 EGGGQR
+713 R
-719 GK
+719 N

>member
-84 ISHGDLWAMSIGAHR
+84 IRHGDLWAMSIGAHR

-136 NGDDSFDE
+136 DGSDSFDE

-165 NTMSKTVGEVLDT
+165 DTMSKTVGDVLDT
-178 LNEDQTETVLKG
+178 LNEDQTEIVLKG
-190 LKHGFESLSDEDSE
+190 LKHGFESLSDEDDE
-204 VLETLTDDQVQ
+204 VLETLTDDQVH
-215 AVSAVISEA
+215 AVAAVITEA
-224 GSIEGTEADAD
+224 GSIEDAEAEADAESYMESD
-235 AYGEDSEGAE
+235 GEGAE
-245 GGEGAGDG
+245 GAEGAGEGSGDG

-259 AFEEG
+259 IFEEG
-264 EEYFMK
+264 EDYFMK

-281 SFYEEDVDTLIQSA
+281 SFYEEDVDTIIQSA
-295 IDTRASSLAGVF
+295 IDGRASSLAGVF

-326 IDILFPETKLQKGI
+326 IDVLFPETKLQKGI

-386 QKMESIEKVFYRETT
+386 QKLESIEKVFYRETT

-443 RAAFLGDGRQAIVGG
+443 RAAFIGDGRQAFVGG

-473 ITDDDL
+473 VTDDDL
-479 YTIKVTS
+479 YTIKITS

-494 DVQMTLPVYQG
+494 DVQMMLPVYQG

-559 YYPLPQGTLVIG
+559 YYPLPQGQFVIG
-571 NLADYVF
+571 NLSDYVF

-596 NQQKYLTEVRISG
+596 NQQKYLTEVRVSG

-615 SFIVVTVT
+615 SFIVVNVT
-623 NKEENTAGEEA
+623 DKAENTAGANA
-634 LKFKH
+634 LKFQT
-639 TGLKDSPSFTVDS
+639 TGLKDTPSFTVDS
-652 SKDGTKPGP
+652 AKDGTKPGP
-661 KYASTDSGSKK
+661 KYASTDTGSKK
-672 PAAGVPG
+672 PAPSKPGQGGAGAA
-679 VPGVGGAGGG
+679 PGVGGGAASGGASSSDA
-689 GSQGGGQGAG
+689 SQTQQG
-699 GSEGTGGGQGTGGG
+699 
-713 EGGGQR
+713 
-719 GK
+719 K

>member
-43 NHNYN
+43 NHDYN

-84 ISHGDLWAMSIGAHR
+84 INHGDLWAMSIGAHR
-99 IQKNGNFVT
+99 IRKNGNFVT

-136 NGDDSFDE
+136 DGSDSFDE

-165 NTMSKTVGEVLDT
+165 NNMSKTVGDVLDT
-178 LNEDQTETVLKG
+178 LNEDQTEVVLQG
-190 LKHGFESLSDEDSE
+190 LQNGFESLSGEDDE
-204 VLETLTDDQVQ
+204 VLETLTDDQVH
-215 AVSAVISEA
+215 AVAAVITEA
-224 GSIEGTEADAD
+224 GSIEDAEADAESY
-235 AYGEDSEGAE
+235 AESYGEGDEGAE
-245 GGEGAGDG
+245 GSGDG

-259 AFEEG
+259 IFEEG
-264 EEYFMK
+264 EDYFMK

-295 IDTRASSLAGVF
+295 IDSRASSLAGVL

-326 IDILFPETKLQKGI
+326 IDVLFPETKLQKGI

-355 AFSKSPMSRIKN
+355 AFGKSPMSRIKN

-372 TEDEARARGYIKGN
+372 TDDEARARGYIKGN
-386 QKMESIEKVFYRETT
+386 QKLESIEKVFYRETT
-401 PHTVIRKTRMDR
+401 PHTVIRKSRMDR

-443 RAAFLGDGRQAIVGG
+443 RAAFIGDGRQARLTDG

-473 ITDDDL
+473 VTDDDL
-479 YTIKVTS
+479 YSIKVTS

-523 LKTANGSYLYGG
+523 LKNADGQYIYGG
-535 SADANRIP
+535 SVDANRIP

-559 YYPLPQGTLVIG
+559 YYPLPQGTFVIG

-584 QVATFEQFDIDF
+584 EVATFEQFDIDF
-596 NQQKYLTEVRISG
+596 NQQKYLTEVRVSG
-609 AIQTPK
+609 AIQVPK
-615 SFIVVTVT
+615 AFIVVKVT
-623 NKEENTAGEEA
+623 DIQANTAGEEA

-639 TGLKDSPSFTVDS
+639 TGLKDTPSFTVDS
-652 SKDGTKPGP
+652 AKDGTKPGP

-672 PAAGVPG
+672 PAPSKPGQGGAGAA
-679 VPGVGGAGGG
+679 PGVGGEAAG
-689 GSQGGGQGAG
+689 STSSPSTSNAG
-699 GSEGTGGGQGTGGG
+699 
-713 EGGGQR
+713 
-719 GK
+719 K

>member
-84 ISHGDLWAMSIGAHR
+84 INHGDLWAMSIGAHR

-136 NGDDSFDE
+136 DGSDSFDE

-165 NTMSKTVGEVLDT
+165 DTMSKTVGDVLDT
-178 LNEDQTETVLKG
+178 LNDDQTEVVLQG
-190 LKHGFESLSDEDSE
+190 LKHGFESLSDEDDE
-204 VLETLTDDQVQ
+204 VLETLTDDQVH
-215 AVSAVISEA
+215 AVAAVISEA
-224 GSIEGTEADAD
+224 GSIEDAEAEADAES
-235 AYGEDSEGAE
+235 YGEGAE
-245 GGEGAGDG
+245 GVEGAGEGSGDG

-259 AFEEG
+259 IFEEG
-264 EEYFMK
+264 EDYFMK

-281 SFYEEDVDTLIQSA
+281 SFYEDDVDTIIQSA
-295 IDTRASSLAGVF
+295 IDGRASSLAGVF

-326 IDILFPETKLQKGI
+326 IDVLFPETKLQKGI

-386 QKMESIEKVFYRETT
+386 QKLESIERVFYRETT

-431 ATQRAKLQEELV
+431 ATQLAKLQEELV
-443 RAAFLGDGRQAIVGG
+443 RAAFLGDGRQAFVGG

-473 ITDDDL
+473 VTDDDL

-494 DVQMTLPVYQG
+494 DVQMILPVYQG

-523 LKTANGSYLYGG
+523 LKNADGQYIYGG
-535 SADANRIP
+535 SVDANRIP

-559 YYPLPQGTLVIG
+559 YYPLPQGTFVIG

-584 QVATFEQFDIDF
+584 EVATFEQFDIDF
-596 NQQKYLTEVRISG
+596 NQQKYLTEVRVSG
-609 AIQTPK
+609 AIQVPK
-615 SFIVVTVT
+615 AFIVVKVT
-623 NKEENTAGEEA
+623 DKAENTAGEEA

-639 TGLKDSPSFTVDS
+639 TGLKDTPSFTVDS
-652 SKDGTKPGP
+652 AKDGTKPGP

-672 PAAGVPG
+672 PAPSKPG
-679 VPGVGGAGGG
+679 QGGAGAAPGGGG
-689 GSQGGGQGAG
+689 GSAG
-699 GSEGTGGGQGTGGG
+699 GPSSSDASQTQQG
-713 EGGGQR
+713 
-719 GK
+719 K

>member
-1 MKPQNYDFA
+1 MEPQNYDFA
-10 GYVTKNDIQC
+10 GYVTKNDIKC

-48 SISNVIGHILL
+48 SVSNVIGHILL

-70 YLNDTEHGQDAKEL
+70 YLNNTEHGQDAKEL
-84 ISHGDLWAMSIGAHR
+84 ITHGDLWAMSIGAHR

-136 NGDDSFDE
+136 DGNDSFDE

-153 ENTILQHKDQGE
+153 EDTILQHKDQGE
-165 NTMSKTVGEVLDT
+165 QTMSKTVGDVLDT
-178 LNEDQTETVLKG
+178 LNEDQAEIVLKG
-190 LKHGFESLSDEDSE
+190 LKHGFDALTDEDDE

-224 GSIEGTEADAD
+224 GAI
-235 AYGEDSEGAE
+235 EDSEAEAESDFGFDGESDAEGAE
-245 GGEGAGDG
+245 GAEGAGDG

-270 HNAFQSYDQYN
+270 HNAFQSYDQQN
-281 SFYEEDVDTLIQSA
+281 SFYADDVDTLIQSA

-312 GAEQGVTLQHGIQN
+312 GAEQGITLQHGIQN
-326 IDILFPETKLQKGI
+326 IDVLFPETKLQKGI

-355 AFSKSPMSRIKN
+355 GFSKSPMSRIKN

-386 QKMESIEKVFYRETT
+386 QKLESIERVFYRETT

-443 RAAFLGDGRQAIVGG
+443 RAAFLGDGRQAIVDGH
-458 QKNPEHIDPEHVRPI
+458 KNPEHIDPEHVRPI
-473 ITDDDL
+473 LTDDDL
-479 YTIKVTS
+479 YSIKVTS

-523 LKTANGSYLYGG
+523 LKTTGGSYLYGG

-571 NLADYVF
+571 NLSDYVF

-615 SFIVVTVT
+615 SFIVVKVT
-623 NKEENTAGEEA
+623 DKAENTAGEQA
-634 LKFKH
+634 LKFTT
-639 TGLKDSPSFTVDS
+639 TGLKDTPAFTVDS
-652 SKDGTKPGP
+652 AKEGTTPGS
-661 KYASTDSGSKK
+661 KYASTDTGSKK
-672 PAAGVPG
+672 AAASKPG
-679 VPGVGGAGGG
+679 GTVPGVGGAGNP
-689 GSQGGGQGAG
+689 
-699 GSEGTGGGQGTGGG
+699 G
-713 EGGGQR
+713 EGKGDHATEEST
-719 GK
+719 GKGK

>member
-10 GYVTKNDIQC
+10 GYVTKNDIKC
-20 SDGVIIQQNAFKG
+20 SDGVIIQQDAFKG

-48 SISNVIGHILL
+48 SISNVIGHMLL

-136 NGDDSFDE
+136 DGSDSFDE

-153 ENTILQHKDQGE
+153 EDTILQHKDQGE
-165 NTMSKTVGEVLDT
+165 NTMSKTVGDVLDT
-178 LNEDQTETVLKG
+178 LNEDQTEIVLKG
-190 LKHGFESLSDEDSE
+190 LQHGFETLSDEDNE
-204 VLETLTDDQVQ
+204 VLETLSDDQVH
-215 AVSAVISEA
+215 AVSTVIAEA
-224 GSIEGTEADAD
+224 GSIENAEAEAEADAE
-235 AYGEDSEGAE
+235 AYGEGAE
-245 GGEGAGDG
+245 GSEGAGDG

-281 SFYEEDVDTLIQSA
+281 SFYADDVDTLIQTA
-295 IDTRASSLAGVF
+295 IDTRASSLAGVL
-307 IDNGI
+307 IDNGL
-312 GAEQGVTLQHGIQN
+312 GAEQGVTIKHGIEN

-386 QKMESIEKVFYRETT
+386 QKLESIEKVFYRETT

-425 IIQFKK
+425 IIEFKK

-443 RAAFLGDGRQAIVGG
+443 RAAFLGDGRQAIVDGH
-458 QKNPEHIDPEHVRPI
+458 KNPEHIDPEHVRPI
-473 ITDDDL
+473 VTDDDL
-479 YTIKVTS
+479 YSIKVTS

-571 NLADYVF
+571 NLSDYVF

-623 NKEENTAGEEA
+623 DKAMNTAGEEA
-634 LKFKH
+634 LKFKT

-672 PAAGVPG
+672 TPAAVPG
-679 VPGVGGAGGG
+679 VPGVGGTGGG
-689 GSQGGGQGAG
+689 GS
-699 GSEGTGGGQGTGGG
+699 EGGG

>member
-84 ISHGDLWAMSIGAHR
+84 INHGDLWAMSIGAHR

-136 NGDDSFDE
+136 DGSDSFDE

-165 NTMSKTVGEVLDT
+165 KNMSKTVGDVLDT
-178 LNEDQTETVLKG
+178 LNEDQTEVVLQG
-190 LKHGFESLSDEDSE
+190 LKHGFESLSDEDDE
-204 VLETLTDDQVQ
+204 VLETLTDDQVH
-215 AVSAVISEA
+215 AVAAVISEA
-224 GSIEGTEADAD
+224 GSIEDAEAEADAES
-235 AYGEDSEGAE
+235 YGEGDEGAE
-245 GGEGAGDG
+245 GAEGDG

-259 AFEEG
+259 IFEEG
-264 EEYFMK
+264 EDYFMK

-281 SFYEEDVDTLIQSA
+281 SFYEDDVDTLIQSA
-295 IDTRASSLAGVF
+295 IDGRASSLAGVF

-326 IDILFPETKLQKGI
+326 IDVLFPETKLQKGI

-386 QKMESIEKVFYRETT
+386 QKLESIEKVFYRETT

-443 RAAFLGDGRQAIVGG
+443 RAAFLGDGRQAFVGG

-473 ITDDDL
+473 VTDDDL
-479 YTIKVTS
+479 YTIKITS

-494 DVQMTLPVYQG
+494 DVQMMLPVYQG

-559 YYPLPQGTLVIG
+559 YYPLPQGQFVIG
-571 NLADYVF
+571 NLSDYVF

-596 NQQKYLTEVRISG
+596 NQQKYLTEVRVSG

-615 SFIVVTVT
+615 SFIVVNVT
-623 NKEENTAGEEA
+623 DKAENTAGANA
-634 LKFKH
+634 LKFQT
-639 TGLKDSPSFTVDS
+639 TGLKDTPSFTVDS
-652 SKDGTKPGP
+652 AKDGTKPGP
-661 KYASTDSGSKK
+661 KYASTDTGSKK
-672 PAAGVPG
+672 PASKPEPGAGAVPG
-679 VPGVGGAGGG
+679 AGAAGGTQ
-689 GSQGGGQGAG
+689 SPSTSNAG
-699 GSEGTGGGQGTGGG
+699 
-713 EGGGQR
+713 
-719 GK
+719 K

>member
-84 ISHGDLWAMSIGAHR
+84 IRHGDLWAMSIGAHR

-136 NGDDSFDE
+136 DGSDSFDE

-165 NTMSKTVGEVLDT
+165 NNMSKTVGDVLDT
-178 LNEDQTETVLKG
+178 LNDDQTEVVLQG
-190 LKHGFESLSDEDSE
+190 LKHGFESLSDEDDE
-204 VLETLTDDQVQ
+204 VLETLTDDQVH
-215 AVSAVISEA
+215 AVAAVISEA
-224 GSIEGTEADAD
+224 GSIEDAEAEADAES
-235 AYGEDSEGAE
+235 YGEGDE
-245 GGEGAGDG
+245 GGEG

-259 AFEEG
+259 IFEEG
-264 EEYFMK
+264 EDYFMK

-281 SFYEEDVDTLIQSA
+281 SFYEDDVDTIIQSA
-295 IDTRASSLAGVF
+295 IDGRASSLAGVF

-326 IDILFPETKLQKGI
+326 IDVLFPETKLQKGI

-386 QKMESIEKVFYRETT
+386 QKLESIERVFYRETT

-431 ATQRAKLQEELV
+431 ATQLAKLQEELV
-443 RAAFLGDGRQAIVGG
+443 RAAFLGDGRQAFVGG

-494 DVQMTLPVYQG
+494 DVQMILPVYQG

-523 LKTANGSYLYGG
+523 LKNANGSYLYGG

-559 YYPLPQGTLVIG
+559 YYPLPQGQFVIG
-571 NLADYVF
+571 NLSDYVF

-596 NQQKYLTEVRISG
+596 NQQKYLTEVRVSG

-615 SFIVVTVT
+615 SFIVVNVT
-623 NKEENTAGEEA
+623 DKAENTAGKEA
-634 LKFKH
+634 LKFKT

-652 SKDGTKPGP
+652 AKDGTKPGP
-661 KYASTDSGSKK
+661 KYASTDTGSKK
-672 PAAGVPG
+672 PASKPEPGAGAA
-679 VPGVGGAGGG
+679 PGVGGGSAGGAG
-689 GSQGGGQGAG
+689 APSGSTSSNPSQQG
-699 GSEGTGGGQGTGGG
+699 
-713 EGGGQR
+713 
-719 GK
+719 K

>member
-1 MKPQNYDFA
+1 MEPQNYDFA
-10 GYVTKNDIQC
+10 GYVTKNDIKC

-48 SISNVIGHILL
+48 SVSNVIGHMML

-70 YLNDTEHGQDAKEL
+70 YLNNTEHGQDAKEL
-84 ISHGDLWAMSIGAHR
+84 IKHGDLWAMSIGAHR
-99 IQKNGNFVT
+99 IQKNGNFVI

-136 NGDDSFDE
+136 DGSDSFDE

-153 ENTILQHKDQGE
+153 KDTILQHKDQGE
-165 NTMSKTVGEVLDT
+165 QTMSKTVGDVLDT
-178 LNEDQTETVLKG
+178 LNDDQAEIVLLG
-190 LKHGFESLSDEDSE
+190 LKHGFDTLTKEDDE

-215 AVSAVISEA
+215 AISTVISEA
-224 GSIEGTEADAD
+224 GAIEDSEADE
-235 AYGEDSEGAE
+235 AYDEDDGEYDGEGAE
-245 GGEGAGDG
+245 GDDGAGEGASEG

-264 EEYFMK
+264 EEFNMK
-270 HNAFQSYDQYN
+270 HNAFQSNVEDY
-281 SFYEEDVDTLIQSA
+281 SYEVDTLIQSA
-295 IDTRASSLAGVF
+295 IDTRASSLAGVLV
-307 IDNGI
+307 DNGL
-312 GAEQGVTLQHGIQN
+312 GSEEGVTLQHGIQN
-326 IDILFPETKLQKGI
+326 IDVLFPETKLQKGI

-355 AFSKSPMSRIKN
+355 GFSKSPMSRIKN

-386 QKMESIEKVFYRETT
+386 QKLESIERVFYRETT

-425 IIQFKK
+425 IIEFKK

-443 RAAFLGDGRQAIVGG
+443 RAAFLGDGRKAIVDG

-494 DVQMTLPVYQG
+494 DVQMILPVYQG

-523 LKTANGSYLYGG
+523 LKTADGSYLYGG

-559 YYPLPQGTLVIG
+559 YYPLPQGQFVIG
-571 NLADYVF
+571 NLSDYVF

-584 QVATFEQFDIDF
+584 EVATFEQFDIDF

-615 SFIVVTVT
+615 SFIVVAVT
-623 NKEENTAGEEA
+623 DVQANTAGETA
-634 LKFKH
+634 LKFTT
-639 TGLKDSPSFTVDS
+639 TGLKDAPTFTVDS
-652 SKDGTKPGP
+652 AKDGTKPGP
-661 KYASTDSGSKK
+661 KYASTDSGSKT
-672 PAAGVPG
+672 PTTTPE
-679 VPGVGGAGGG
+679 PS
-689 GSQGGGQGAG
+689 GSGTTGGQG
-699 GSEGTGGGQGTGGG
+699 
-713 EGGGQR
+713 
-719 GK
+719 

>member
-1 MKPQNYDFA
+1 MKSQNYDFA
-10 GYVTKNDIQC
+10 GYVTKNDIKC

-48 SISNVIGHILL
+48 SVSNVIGHIML

-70 YLNDTEHGQDAKEL
+70 YLNNTEHGQDAKEL

-118 LKGANRGALIEH
+118 LKGANKGALIEH

-136 NGDDSFDE
+136 DGTDGFDE

-153 ENTILQHKDQGE
+153 EDTILQHKDQGE
-165 NTMSKTVGEVLDT
+165 NTMSKTVGDVLDT
-178 LNEDQTETVLKG
+178 LNEDQAEIVLKG
-190 LKHGFESLSDEDSE
+190 LKHGFDALSDEDDK

-224 GSIEGTEADAD
+224 SSIEDAEADAD
-235 AYGEDSEGAE
+235 EGFESDGEGVE

-253 ASVAHN
+253 TSVAHN

-270 HNAFQSYDQYN
+270 HNAFQSYDKYN
-281 SFYEEDVDTLIQSA
+281 SFYADDVDTLIQSA
-295 IDTRASSLAGVF
+295 IDSRASSLAGVL

-312 GAEQGVTLQHGIQN
+312 GAEQGITLQHGIQN
-326 IDILFPETKLQKGI
+326 IDVLFPETKLQKGI

-355 AFSKSPMSRIKN
+355 GFSKSPMSRIKN

-372 TEDEARARGYIKGN
+372 SEDEARARGYIKGN
-386 QKMESIEKVFYRETT
+386 QKLESIERVFYRETT

-425 IIQFKK
+425 IIEFKK

-443 RAAFLGDGRQAIVGG
+443 RAAFLGDGRKAIVDG

-494 DVQMTLPVYQG
+494 DVQMILPVYQG

-515 FDLAKLKT
+515 FDLSKLKT
-523 LKTANGSYLYGG
+523 LKTAGGSYLYGG
-535 SADANRIP
+535 SSDANRIP

-571 NLADYVF
+571 NLSDYVF

-584 QVATFEQFDIDF
+584 EVATFEQFDIDF

-615 SFIVVTVT
+615 SFIVVNVT
-623 NKEENTAGEEA
+623 DVQANTAGETA
-634 LKFKH
+634 LKF
-639 TGLKDSPSFTVDS
+639 TTTELKDTPSFTVDS
-652 SKDGTKPGP
+652 AKDGTKPGP
-661 KYASTDSGSKK
+661 KYASTDTGSKAPTTPTTPTPSGS
-672 PAAGVPG
+672 
-679 VPGVGGAGGG
+679 
-689 GSQGGGQGAG
+689 
-699 GSEGTGGGQGTGGG
+699 GTSGTKG
-713 EGGGQR
+713 
-719 GK
+719 